1 MAATITVED
10 FLGTKSSLGEMV
22 FDFFKEFTDTE
33 FIRQWSTDPSM
44 KETYNIQVI
53 ESPSTAFGTIEVRT
67 NGDSDTS
74 YSDVP
79 SSTKELSFYDSLQ
92 QKVFYKLVFPSHWA
106 EEGISKPNITAKSN
120 AFKLCWEI
128 YKKYDLQP
136 DRILPTKEEGVY
148 IVYECIDSRGSR
160 SLVIEAYNDAEIGIV
175 VCDIDKKEIIYNED
189 IRDMDFEN
197 AVRIYKA
204 KTR

>member
-1 MAATITVED
+1 
-10 FLGTKSSLGEMV
+10 
-22 FDFFKEFTDTE
+22 
-33 FIRQWSTDPSM
+33 
-44 KETYNIQVI
+44 
-53 ESPSTAFGTIEVRT
+53 
-67 NGDSDTS
+67 
-74 YSDVP
+74 
-79 SSTKELSFYDSLQ
+79 
-92 QKVFYKLVFPSHWA
+92 LVFPSHWA

-120 AFKLCWEI
+120 TFKLCWEI